1 MKVDTTKNRIY
12 FNDDNIALG
21 NITIDV
27 NTATLELI
35 KVVPQ
40 HRGRKLARNLLSKI
54 IEYIKNNFKNINKIT
69 LQPLPLDSTGLSL
82 NDLIA
87 FYKKFKFNKS
97 TNTSRYNPNMLV
109 KYL

>member
-40 HRGRKLARNLLSKI
+40 HRGKKLARKLLTKI

-97 TNTSRYNPNMLV
+97 TNTSRSNPNMLV